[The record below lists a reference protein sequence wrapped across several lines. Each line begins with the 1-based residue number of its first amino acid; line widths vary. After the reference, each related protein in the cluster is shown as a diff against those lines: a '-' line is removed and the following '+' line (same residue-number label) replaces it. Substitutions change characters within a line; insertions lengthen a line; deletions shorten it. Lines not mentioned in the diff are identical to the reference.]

1 MTINDSLLFHH
12 RDVEADRGV
21 LYQIFVGRD
30 YALDGLLRH
39 NDIRRFYDAC
49 DDPLIV
55 DCGANIGA
63 SAVWFSLSF
72 PKARIVA
79 VEPEKHNFGLFER
92 NVSEFENV
100 SALRAAISRKGGT
113 IPLGD
118 PGSGEWGY
126 RADPTFVG
134 KSIDSVR
141 AYTLR
146 ELVDL
151 RGGTPFILKIDIEGA
166 EADLFQSEDAIF
178 DDFPLLIIE
187 LHDWK
192 YPKKSNSQSF
202 LRWHSRHDRDFVYR
216 GENIF
221 SIAAR
226 I

>member
-1 MTINDSLLFHH
+1 MKNTNNGTSRRTFARQTKTLLKAILPPAVIWAVRRVVPRAPKPLGSPPAVLTRWQADQVTINDSLLFHH

-146 ELVDL
+146 EL
-151 RGGTPFILKIDIEGA
+151 GPIDIQ
-166 EADLFQSEDAIF
+166 DS
-178 DDFPLLIIE
+178 
-187 LHDWK
+187 
-192 YPKKSNSQSF
+192 
-202 LRWHSRHDRDFVYR
+202 HSR
-216 GENIF
+216 
-221 SIAAR
+221 
-226 I
+226 